1 MDKPTIELI
10 GHKLRKEFKAPDALP
25 YPMRMALAAL
35 ARKPLSPG
43 ANDNDVQLL
52 DASQATYR
60 ERDEGERR

>member
-10 GHKLRKEFKAPDALP
+10 GHKLRREFKAPGDLP

-43 ANDNDVQLL
+43 ANDNDAPLL
-52 DASQATYR
+52 HAGQSDFR
-60 ERDEGERR
+60 ERDEGDRR

>member
-10 GHKLRKEFKAPDALP
+10 GHKLRKEFKAPVSLP

-43 ANDNDVQLL
+43 ANDNDVQML
-52 DASQATYR
+52 DALQPEHVDR
-60 ERDEGERR
+60 EECERR